1 MSSVRLLA
9 TFAENKI
16 GQLAR
21 TTRVLSDVGV
31 NILWVT
37 IASTESFGVIKLL
50 VDKTALATEALRQ
63 HGITVSQIEVLAI
76 EVEDR
81 PGGLNL
87 VSECLAREG
96 INVENASCFV
106 SQKRAVLLIEV
117 TDLER
122 SRQTLTQANLSLV
135 SGEELHSI

>member
-1 MSSVRLLA
+1 MSAVKLLV
-9 TFAENKI
+9 TFAENKL

-21 TTRVLSDVGV
+21 ATRVLADVGV

-50 VDKTALATEALRQ
+50 VDKTALASEALKQ
-63 HGITVSQIEVLAI
+63 HGTTVSQLEVLAI

-87 VSECLAREG
+87 VCECLAREG
-96 INVENASCFV
+96 LNVQNASGFV
-106 SQKRAVLLIEV
+106 AQQRAILLIEV

-122 SRQTLTQANLSLV
+122 SRQTLNDADLRLV
-135 SGEELHSI
+135 SAEELLAI